1 MKITVGSRELITSAV
16 LLVPDGEEAWVEF
29 EAKSWNVRLN
39 VRFVDDKE
47 NSTQDFSLEGK
58 EDYAV
63 LTLKKWNHSLPIAI
77 PKPVP
82 FGETDGRKIAF
93 LFSGYDV
100 AGFKRLDISF
110 FWENENGEYWEIY

>member
-29 EAKSWNVRLN
+29 EAESWNVRLN

-47 NSTQDFSLEGK
+47 NPTQSFSLVGK
-58 EDYAV
+58 EDHAV
-63 LTLKKWNHSLPIAI
+63 LTINNWKNSLPGAI
-77 PKPVP
+77 TKPAL

-110 FWENENGEYWEIY
+110 FWESENGQ